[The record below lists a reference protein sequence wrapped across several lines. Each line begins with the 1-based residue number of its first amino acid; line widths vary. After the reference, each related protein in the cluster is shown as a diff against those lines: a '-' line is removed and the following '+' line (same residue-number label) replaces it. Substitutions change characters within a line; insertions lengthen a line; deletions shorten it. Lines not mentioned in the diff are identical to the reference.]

1 MKKKEMKNNSKTKHG
16 EKIYIYILMISNNK
30 NNNYDSNNN
39 ALKDVGT
46 PFLIL
51 RTLII
56 F

>member
-1 MKKKEMKNNSKTKHG
+1 MKNNSKTKHG

-30 NNNYDSNNN
+30 NNNYDRNDDDF
-39 ALKDVGT
+39 KDVGT
-46 PFLIL
+46 LFLIL